1 MIRLVEMIFGLVL
14 IYVGLDRFGGA
25 DRVMGLVYGALA
37 IAGLILAV
45 HGVLMF
51 NVPDFFEVSL

>member
-1 MIRLVEMIFGLVL
+1 MIRLVEVILGLVL

-25 DRVMGLVYGALA
+25 DRIMGLVH
-37 IAGLILAV
+37 GLL
-45 HGVLMF
+45 LF